1 MNQNFNDPRHP
12 WARLTAAAREVRDE
26 RDSSAPYGFATR
38 VVALAFAQQRSVSS
52 LFERFAFRAVSV
64 ASLLALFSIV
74 LNYPALSTSSIPTS
88 VASVTSSP
96 APQVDL
102 GELVAVDDAV
112 SIVLDFAD

>member
-38 VVALAFAQQRSVSS
+38 VVALAFAQERRVSS
-52 LFERFAFRAVSV
+52 LFERFAFRAVGV

-74 LNYPALSTSSIPTS
+74 LNYPALTTSG
-88 VASVTSSP
+88 TSSP
-96 APQVDL
+96 MVTPQVDL
-102 GELVAVDDAV
+102 VELVAVDDAV